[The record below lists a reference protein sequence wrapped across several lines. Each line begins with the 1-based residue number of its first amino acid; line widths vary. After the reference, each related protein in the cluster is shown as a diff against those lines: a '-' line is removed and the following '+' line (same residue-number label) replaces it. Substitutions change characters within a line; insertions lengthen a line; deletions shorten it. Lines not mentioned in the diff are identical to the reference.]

1 MPIDPGKFKK
11 IVTNHFENLT
21 EEEFLK
27 TLHKSSHR
35 LSDEKSEQAQNVQI
49 HNQNE
54 VASENITDSY

>member
-1 MPIDPGKFKK
+1 MPIDPGQFKK

-27 TLHKSSHR
+27 TLHKSSPR
-35 LSDEKSEQAQNVQI
+35 LSDEKLEQSQNVQI

>member
-1 MPIDPGKFKK
+1 MPIDPGQFKK
-11 IVTNHFENLT
+11 IVTNHFKNLT

-27 TLHKSSHR
+27 MLHKSSPR
-35 LSDEKSEQAQNVQI
+35 LSDEKSEQVQNVQI